1 MIDGLRNDT
10 RDDRC
15 TPAQTDASASRLY
28 PSLSQY
34 LCEYVCLCVSVC
46 FRLYLYVSGC
56 LCLSLSVSVCLC
68 TYLSSYDHLRS
79 RHLRLLISVHSKCY
93 YLSLSLFLSA
103 SVCIL
108 AAPSRHMTIVIVVIF
123 VY

>member
-1 MIDGLRNDT
+1 MDYVTTQGM
-10 RDDRC
+10 
-15 TPAQTDASASRLY
+15 TDAHPSRQTHQPVDYIRLC
-28 PSLSQY
+28 LSISVSMCVSVY
-34 LCEYVCLCVSVC
+34 LCVSVC
-46 FRLYLYVSGC
+46 ICIC

-93 YLSLSLFLSA
+93 YLSLSLYLSA